1 MLNVCVCARMC
12 ECVVSVCIQV
22 CGMCQCIVFITEFA
36 CCACAGQC
44 VLKFMLNSCIF
55 FLPIHIHSHEHTLI
69 STPLHF
75 PYLGNCIYNSLACD
89 ICNSML

>member
-1 MLNVCVCARMC
+1 MCVCVHACVNVCK
-12 ECVVSVCIQV
+12 CVHTSVWDVSVHSVYHRV
-22 CGMCQCIVFITEFA
+22 CMLCMCRAVCTEIHA
-36 CCACAGQC
+36 E
-44 VLKFMLNSCIF
+44 FMHI